1 MKLIQNENSHI
12 EMLLLAVIQ
21 ELRNEIEEIV
31 SEKTTDLITKI
42 NVIDE
47 KTSESLLSIKEAAE
61 FLGVSTATLWRMRKA
76 GNIPEYMIGAQVYF
90 KRSEILKSL
99 IPVTNIP

>member
-1 MKLIQNENSHI
+1 MNLNKIKNSRI
-12 EMLLLAVIQ
+12 EMLLLAVME

-31 SEKTTDLITKI
+31 SEKTADLITKI

-47 KTSESLLSIKEAAE
+47 KTAENLLSIKETAE

-76 GNIPEYMIGAQVYF
+76 DNIPEYMIGAQVYF

-99 IPVTNIP
+99 IPVN